1 MNFFKKLIQ
10 NITTSLKESEEEKEP
25 SSGIENSNDLPL
37 DELFVKNFI
46 SKGGKFLYC
55 SDTKELE
62 QNLIQILQ
70 ENKWNNMVCFDEDL
84 NKFLTKIKSAKTKEI
99 VHNLPFFTVCE
110 ALTADDGSI
119 MFSSKQLKGNKLKD
133 LPANFIVFGKTS
145 QLVKSIRE
153 GVMSVRS
160 RAESNSPTI
169 VSSVK
174 NYTPENTGSDFMS
187 YGNTNAKSLYL
198 LLLEDL

>member
-10 NITTSLKESEEEKEP
+10 NITSLKETEEKTEP
-25 SSGIENSNDLPL
+25 SVASSNNDALPL

-55 SDTKELE
+55 QDIKELE
-62 QNLIQILQ
+62 QNLLQILK
-70 ENKWNNMVCFDEDL
+70 ENKWNNMVCFDDDL
-84 NKFLTKIKSAKTKEI
+84 NKFLTKIKSAKTQEI
-99 VHNLPFFTVCE
+99 IHNLPFFTVCE

-119 MFSSKQLKGNKLKD
+119 MFSSKQLKGKKLKD
-133 LPANFIVFGKTS
+133 LPADFIVFGKTS
-145 QLVKSIRE
+145 QMVKSIRE
-153 GVMSVRS
+153 GVMAVRA

-174 NYTPENTGSDFMS
+174 NYTPDKEGSDFMS